1 MRQVLRSA
9 SGTQLS
15 SMCLSVADMIKI
27 NLGAES
33 VQDSIIKI
41 NDRNDVDNAMRIIF
55 YLSVAYLTTLSTAQ
69 MA

>member
-1 MRQVLRSA
+1 MP
-9 SGTQLS
+9 
-15 SMCLSVADMIKI
+15 SVADMIKI